1 MGKGVMK
8 RELLWEGRSAANSMG
23 SFGVGSRRAWS
34 GGPAPSLDG
43 LEESCFL
50 SQLLPDSVLLLP

>member
-1 MGKGVMK
+1 MK